1 MNLQEKYCSC
11 GSYIG
16 KIDVKTKKVKLD
28 KAIKYLIED
37 YDVKVPS
44 IACVC
49 NEYGKVNYIRGFLT
63 K

>member
-1 MNLQEKYCSC
+1 MNMLEKYCTC
-11 GSYIG
+11 GAYIG
-16 KIDVKTKKVKLD
+16 SIDMDTKNVKLD
-28 KAIKYLIED
+28 KDIKHLIED

-49 NEYGKVNYIRGFLT
+49 NECGKVNYIRGFLI